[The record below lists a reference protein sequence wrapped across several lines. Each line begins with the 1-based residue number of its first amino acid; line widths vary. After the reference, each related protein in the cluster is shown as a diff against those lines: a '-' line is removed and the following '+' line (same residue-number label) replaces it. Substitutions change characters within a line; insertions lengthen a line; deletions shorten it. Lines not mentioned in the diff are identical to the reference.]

1 MPTPQKRNV
10 IQQLSLTYRAMM
22 LAFDA
27 QVGHPLPRWRIIL
40 ALAERGTCSQKFL
53 AEHCRLDPAS
63 LTRQLQSMEAL
74 GWLSRATDPHDNR
87 LTNVTLS
94 PAGNA
99 VYDEATPRRQAFF
112 DDALEGMTPAEIE
125 TLESALGHLEAQFKS
140 VVSRVKASDTGAK
153 ANADPKRRSPAGST
167 LPAPMP
173 PEQTERTESTE
184 PTVAPRKRVS
194 RSQV

>member
-1 MPTPQKRNV
+1 MPMPLKRNV
-10 IQQLSLTYRAMM
+10 IQQLGQTYRAMM

-74 GWLSRATDPHDNR
+74 GWLSRATDPQDNR
-87 LTNVTLS
+87 LTNVTLTA
-94 PAGNA
+94 AGMA

-112 DDALEGMTPAEIE
+112 DDALAGMTPAEIA
-125 TLESALGHLEAQFKS
+125 TLESALGHLEAQFKA
-140 VVSRVKASDTGAK
+140 VATRAKEAEPVEKASGET
-153 ANADPKRRSPAGST
+153 KRRTAAVPA
-167 LPAPMP
+167 
-173 PEQTERTESTE
+173 EQTS
-184 PTVAPRKRVS
+184 PVPVAAPRKRAS
-194 RSQV
+194 RRQS

>member
-1 MPTPQKRNV
+1 MPTPQRRNV
-10 IQQLSLTYRAMM
+10 IQQLGQTYRAMM

-63 LTRQLQSMEAL
+63 LTRQLKAMEAL
-74 GWLSRATDPHDNR
+74 GWISRATDPHDNR
-87 LTNVTLS
+87 LTNVTLTV
-94 PAGNA
+94 AGMA

-112 DDALEGMTPAEIE
+112 DDALEGMTPAEIA

-140 VVSRVKASDTGAK
+140 VASRAK
-153 ANADPKRRSPAGST
+153 ATDTDAKPSGDATRPAHVETPTPALATSPGKRA
-167 LPAPMP
+167 
-173 PEQTERTESTE
+173 
-184 PTVAPRKRVS
+184 S
-194 RSQV
+194 RSRA

>member
-1 MPTPQKRNV
+1 MPTALKRNV

-74 GWLSRATDPHDNR
+74 GWLSRATDPDDNR
-87 LTNVTLS
+87 LTNVTLTD
-94 PAGNA
+94 AGMA
-99 VYDEATPRRQAFF
+99 VHDEATPRRQAFF
-112 DDALEGMTPAEIE
+112 DDTLEGMTPDEIA
-125 TLESALGHLEAQFKS
+125 TLESALVHLEAQFKS
-140 VVSRVKASDTGAK
+140 VASRAKSGAASDMETKSGTGGEA
-153 ANADPKRRSPAGST
+153 KRRAAA
-167 LPAPMP
+167 APNATDATP
-173 PEQTERTESTE
+173 
-184 PTVAPRKRVS
+184 VRKRAAKNAS
-194 RSQV
+194 

>member
-10 IQQLSLTYRAMM
+10 IQQLSMTYRAMM

-40 ALAERGTCSQKFL
+40 TLAENGTCSQKFL

-74 GWLSRATDPHDNR
+74 GWLSRATDPEDNR
-87 LTNVTLS
+87 LTNVTLT
-94 PAGNA
+94 PAGMA
-99 VYDEATPRRQAFF
+99 VHDEALPRRQAFF
-112 DDALEGMTPAEIE
+112 DDTLEGMTSAEIA

-140 VVSRVKASDTGAK
+140 VVSRAKAGSTGSTGSAVAGEVKPASDA
-153 ANADPKRRSPAGST
+153 KRRSA
-167 LPAPMP
+167 A
-173 PEQTERTESTE
+173 E
-184 PTVAPRKRVS
+184 PTAAESSPARKRVS
-194 RSQV
+194 RGQS

>member
-22 LAFDA
+22 AAFDA

-63 LTRQLQSMEAL
+63 LTRQLKSMEAL
-74 GWLSRATDPHDNR
+74 GWLSRAADPLDNR
-87 LTNVTLS
+87 LTNVTLTA
-94 PAGNA
+94 AGTA

-112 DDALEGMTPAEIE
+112 DDALEGMSPDEIA
-125 TLESALGHLEAQFKS
+125 TLESALGHLEARFKS
-140 VVSRVKASDTGAK
+140 VASRAKATDTDVKASAEV
-153 ANADPKRRSPAGST
+153 AR
-167 LPAPMP
+167 PAPVETP
-173 PEQTERTESTE
+173 PP
-184 PTVAPRKRVS
+184 PTASARKRAS
-194 RSQV
+194 RSQT

>member
-1 MPTPQKRNV
+1 MPTPLKRNV

-74 GWLSRATDPHDNR
+74 GWLSRATDPDDNR
-87 LTNVTLS
+87 LTNVTLTS
-94 PAGNA
+94 AGMT

-112 DDALEGMTPAEIE
+112 DDALEGMTPAEIA

-140 VVSRVKASDTGAK
+140 VATRAKASDPAAK
-153 ANADPKRRSPAGST
+153 ASGETKRRTTADAAEQASAKPPAS
-167 LPAPMP
+167 A
-173 PEQTERTESTE
+173 
-184 PTVAPRKRVS
+184 RKRVS
-194 RSQV
+194 RRQT

>member
-1 MPTPQKRNV
+1 MPTPMKRNV

-74 GWLSRATDPHDNR
+74 GWLTRATDPDDNR
-87 LTNVTLS
+87 LTNVTLTA
-94 PAGNA
+94 AGMT
-99 VYDEATPRRQAFF
+99 VYEEATPRRQAFF
-112 DDALEGMTPAEIE
+112 DEALEGMTPAEIA
-125 TLESALGHLEAQFKS
+125 TLESALGHLEAQFKT
-140 VVSRVKASDTGAK
+140 VATRAKASDPATK
-153 ANADPKRRSPAGST
+153 PNADAKRRTAT
-167 LPAPMP
+167 TATTA
-173 PEQTERTESTE
+173 PEQTSPE
-184 PTVAPRKRVS
+184 PVAAPRKRAS
-194 RSQV
+194 RSQS

>member
-1 MPTPQKRNV
+1 MPTSLKRNV

-22 LAFDA
+22 VAFDA

-74 GWLSRATDPHDNR
+74 GWLSRATDPDDNR
-87 LTNVTLS
+87 LTNVTLTA
-94 PAGNA
+94 AGMT
-99 VYDEATPRRQAFF
+99 VFDEATPRRQAFF
-112 DDALEGMTPAEIE
+112 DDALEGMTSAEIA

-140 VVSRVKASDTGAK
+140 VATRAKASDPAVKSGEE
-153 ANADPKRRSPAGST
+153 PKRRTPAAAADQVPSSPGVS
-167 LPAPMP
+167 
-173 PEQTERTESTE
+173 
-184 PTVAPRKRVS
+184 PRKRAS
-194 RSQV
+194 RGQS

>member
-1 MPTPQKRNV
+1 MPTPQRRNV

-22 LAFDA
+22 AAFDA

-63 LTRQLQSMEAL
+63 LTRQLKSMEAL
-74 GWLSRATDPHDNR
+74 GWISRATDPHDNR
-87 LTNVTLS
+87 LTNVTLTA
-94 PAGNA
+94 AGMA

-112 DDALEGMTPAEIE
+112 DDALEGMTPAEIA

-140 VVSRVKASDTGAK
+140 VASRAKATDSDVKASAEAARPGPVET
-153 ANADPKRRSPAGST
+153 P
-167 LPAPMP
+167 PAP
-173 PEQTERTESTE
+173 T
-184 PTVAPRKRVS
+184 AAARKRVS
-194 RSQV
+194 RSQA

>member
-10 IQQLSLTYRAMM
+10 IQQLSQTYRSMM

-74 GWLSRATDPHDNR
+74 GWLSRATDPDDNR
-87 LTNVTLS
+87 LTNVTLTQ
-94 PAGNA
+94 AGMA
-99 VYDEATPRRQAFF
+99 VHDDATPRRQAFF
-112 DDALEGMTPAEIE
+112 DNALEGMTPEEIA
-125 TLESALGHLEAQFKS
+125 TLESALTHLEAQFKAM
-140 VVSRVKASDTGAK
+140 VSRAKVGTSLDAGPSANGDTKRRASRAPQAQASDPPTVPSA
-153 ANADPKRRSPAGST
+153 SPA
-167 LPAPMP
+167 PA
-173 PEQTERTESTE
+173 
-184 PTVAPRKRVS
+184 VRKRAS
-194 RSQV
+194 RSRT

>member
-1 MPTPQKRNV
+1 MPTALKRNV

-74 GWLSRATDPHDNR
+74 GWLSRATDPDDNR
-87 LTNVTLS
+87 LTNVTLTA
-94 PAGNA
+94 AGMT
-99 VYDEATPRRQAFF
+99 VYEEATPRRQAFF
-112 DDALEGMTPAEIE
+112 DDALEGMTAADIA

-140 VVSRVKASDTGAK
+140 VATRAKASDPAAK
-153 ANADPKRRSPAGST
+153 PGGEPKRRNAAASADQT
-167 LPAPMP
+167 APP
-173 PEQTERTESTE
+173 GA
-184 PTVAPRKRVS
+184 APRKRAPRGQS
-194 RSQV
+194 